1 MSHQFLRQGLSL
13 KCRNALGL
21 DFTALTYLCFSV
33 ALSYMYIVQLEYTC
47 SNYHWTAAGLEDPGR
62 LEQFFIFVSK

>member
-47 SNYHWTAAGLEDPGR
+47 SLALDSSWVGR
-62 LEQFFIFVSK
+62 PRKARAIFYICF